1 MRLSVPILVAI
12 VCSIGHA
19 VPSTKRATGLRFVG
33 VNEAGAEFGSAH
45 LPGIYN
51 TDYTFPDPDSIS
63 TFIDKGFNI
72 FRVPIAM
79 ERLTPTGLTGALDSA
94 YLGHL
99 KDTINLITGAGAYA
113 VIDPHNFGRFNG
125 AIITSTT
132 DFQSWWAK
140 VAAQFKGNSKVIFD
154 TNNEYVRAA
163 VSIYT
168 VLSRSRNT
176 GTTANLANLSQ
187 ISTKLPSTA
196 SVQLEPLLSTS
207 LSKATHG
214 VELGTVVCIRL
225 NDTANSVI
233 GPGRLF
239 PAQMA
244 RPMRRRWVTSLIL
257 PI

>member
-1 MRLSVPILVAI
+1 MWLSVPTLVAI
-12 VCSIGHA
+12 ICTYGHA
-19 VPSTKRATGLRFVG
+19 VTSTRRATGLRFVG

-51 TDYTFPDPDSIS
+51 TDYTFPDPDSIN

-132 DFQSWWAK
+132 DFQSWWTK
-140 VAAQFKGNSKVIFD
+140 VAAQFKGNGKVIFD

-163 VSIYT
+163 VSFST
-168 VLSRSRNT
+168 VLNLSLNT
-176 GTTANLANLSQ
+176 GTIANLVSLSR
-187 ISTKLPSTA
+187 ISIKLPSTA

-214 VELGTVVCIRL
+214 VELGTVVCNR
-225 NDTANSVI
+225 
-233 GPGRLF
+233 F
-239 PAQMA
+239 H
-244 RPMRRRWVTSLIL
+244 
-257 PI
+257 